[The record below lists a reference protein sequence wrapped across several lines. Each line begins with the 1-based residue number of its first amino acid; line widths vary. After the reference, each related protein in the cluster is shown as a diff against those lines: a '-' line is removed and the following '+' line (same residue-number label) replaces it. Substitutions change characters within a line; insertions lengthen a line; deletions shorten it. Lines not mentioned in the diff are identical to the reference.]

1 MGGSVLG
8 TGSGQVKGST
18 GGTLTPEAIAAIAAN
33 TGKAGASSSTSSK
46 NVITGVS
53 LGVDPETGKQIY
65 PMNEKGE
72 IVSLFPAGYEQTYI
86 KALPPK
92 SRIALQ
98 KKMLSAGLYPKGFTP
113 PADGM
118 VTAEDFT
125 AIQKLVSVGE
135 QKGIGDVN
143 KVLEL
148 AKKDSKVANYLKT
161 GGYAPTDTGPILTDT
176 REAKSNLTDYF
187 LNLFNEKPTDAE
199 VKAYQAATNARE
211 KTVKGGM
218 TSQEREDIILSIANK
233 RLSALTAGALTGDMT
248 AAEKLDEGQLGKRVR
263 EIRAQYTENGIPV
276 SDKTVYNLAGKSLRS
291 PEAWDTVQ
299 EDINRSAAIQ
309 WGKAAEGL
317 KPGQTVR
324 ARLQPYITLRSQIR
338 GVPEEQIK
346 TQEMT
351 DVMNP
356 DGTLKNVNEYKTM
369 QYQSDEYLGSDTFKS
384 VTLNDTKAVLR
395 NFGVM

>member
-8 TGSGQVKGST
+8 TGTGQVKGST
-18 GGTLTPEAIAAIAAN
+18 GGTLSPEAQAAIAQH
-33 TGKAGASSSTSSK
+33 AGQVGSSSTSTGSK
-46 NVITGVS
+46 GVNPG
-53 LGVDPETGKQIY
+53 LINRGYDPVTGKPTTSFIY
-65 PMNEKGE
+65 KDIKNIPYNQAYVNNLDPKGR
-72 IVSLFPAGYEQTYI
+72 A
-86 KALPPK
+86 
-92 SRIALQ
+92 ALQ
-98 KKMLSAGLYPKGFTP
+98 KKLLALGAYPKGYVPLEGVVST
-113 PADGM
+113 
-118 VTAEDFT
+118 EDYN
-125 AIQKLVSVGE
+125 AMAKIVNIGE
-135 QKGIGDVN
+135 QKGIGSIDEVIN
-143 KVLEL
+143 TI
-148 AKKDSKVANYLKT
+148 KKDSKLLAYLKT

-299 EDINRSAAIQ
+299 EDINRSAALQ

-384 VTLNDTKAVLR
+384 VALNDTKAVLR
-395 NFGVM
+395 NFGVMQ

>member
-8 TGSGQVKGST
+8 TGNGQVKGST

-46 NVITGVS
+46 GVITGVS
-53 LGVDPETGKQIY
+53 LGVDPNTGKQIY
-65 PMNEKGE
+65 PMDAKGN

-98 KKMLSAGLYPKGFTP
+98 AKMLNAGLYPKGFTP

-118 VTAEDFT
+118 VTPEDFN
-125 AIQKLVSVGE
+125 AIQKLVAVGE
-135 QKGIGDVN
+135 QRGIGDIN
-143 KVLEL
+143 SVLDL

-161 GGYAPTDTGPILTDT
+161 GGYATTGPVLTDT

-187 LNLFNEKPTDAE
+187 LNLFNEKPNNDE
-199 VKAYQAATNARE
+199 VKAYQNAINARE

-233 RLSALTAGALTGDMT
+233 RLSALTLGALTGDTT
-248 AAEKLDEGQLGKRVR
+248 AAAKLDEGQLGKRVR

-299 EDINRSAAIQ
+299 EDINRSAALQ

-338 GVPEEQIK
+338 GVPEDQIK

-356 DGTLKNVNEYKTM
+356 DGTLKNVNEYKTA
-369 QYQSDEYLGSDTFKS
+369 QYQSSDYLNSDTFKS

-395 NFGVM
+395 NFGVMQ

>member
-8 TGSGQVKGST
+8 TGNGQVKGST
-18 GGTLTPEAIAAIAAN
+18 GGTITPEAAAAIAAN
-33 TGKAGASSSTSSK
+33 SGRAGASSSTSSK
-46 NVITGVS
+46 GVITGVS
-53 LGVDPETGKQIY
+53 LGVDPNTGKQIY
-65 PMNEKGE
+65 PMDAKGN
-72 IVSLFPAGYEQTYI
+72 IVTLFPQGYEQSYI
-86 KALPPK
+86 KGLPPK
-92 SRIALQ
+92 ERIKLQ
-98 KKMLSAGLYPKGFTP
+98 AKMLGAGLYPKGFTP

-118 VTAEDFT
+118 VTPEDFT
-125 AIQKLVSVGE
+125 AIQKLVAVGE
-135 QKGIGDVN
+135 QKGLGDIN
-143 KVLEL
+143 AVLDL

-161 GGYAPTDTGPILTDT
+161 GGYTSTGTGPVLTDT

-187 LNLFNEKPTDAE
+187 LNLFNEKPSNDE
-199 VKAYQAATNARE
+199 VKAYQNAINARE

-233 RLSALTAGALTGDMT
+233 RLSALTASALTGDMT

-299 EDINRSAAIQ
+299 EDINRSAALQ

-338 GVPEEQIK
+338 GVPEDQIK